1 MSYYEVHIT
10 FIGPLNE
17 TPPRPW
23 KYSQIDGDPVLG
35 EGIKAYLTRQYKGG
49 TEKMLMINDIE
60 ITSVWLK
67 RIGHTILREKIED
80 VIFDTK
86 IIPESFF
93 MEDEK
98 VRKFNG
104 SHL

>member
-1 MSYYEVHIT
+1 
-10 FIGPLNE
+10 
-17 TPPRPW
+17 
-23 KYSQIDGDPVLG
+23 
-35 EGIKAYLTRQYKGG
+35 
-49 TEKMLMINDIE
+49 MLMINDIE